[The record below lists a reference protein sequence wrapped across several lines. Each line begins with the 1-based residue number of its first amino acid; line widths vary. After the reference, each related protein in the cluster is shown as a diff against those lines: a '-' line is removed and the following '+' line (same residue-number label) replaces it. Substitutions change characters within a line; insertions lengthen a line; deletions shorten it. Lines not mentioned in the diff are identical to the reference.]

1 MNSLSPSQIHGY
13 FPSQVGSRMEWS
25 SLEHSSHFYIWSR
38 RRSWCLSISQA
49 WLYFIQQ
56 IPMNL
61 WVRGPNMHTF
71 VVHFLAFCGLFLLL
85 EKKTTLPLSSNFSEP
100 KMIQFSVALK
110 AGKLSSICNG
120 GYLLQHRPH
129 IPRWVP
135 PLPYTLICIYF
146 CCDLFSLLC
155 IVFKFLWT

>member
-1 MNSLSPSQIHGY
+1 MNSFSPSQIHGCL
-13 FPSQVGSRMEWS
+13 SLSVWLSWLEGS
-25 SLEHSSHFYIWSR
+25 SLEHSCHFYIWSR

-49 WLYFIQQ
+49 WLYLIQQ
-56 IPMNL
+56 ISMNF

-71 VVHFLAFCGLFLLL
+71 VGHFLAFCDLFLLL
-85 EKKTTLPLSSNFSEP
+85 EKNFSEL
-100 KMIQFSVALK
+100 KFIQFSVALK
-110 AGKLSSICNG
+110 AGKPSLICNV
-120 GYLLQHRPH
+120 YLLQHRPH
-129 IPRWVP
+129 ISHWVP